1 MISRE
6 GDIKIIIIICEK
18 GGKVREEK
26 KDKILCSFDIKEKKK
41 KKKAMFRGGDN
52 GIVIDIINRIEV

>member
-18 GGKVREEK
+18 GGKVREKK

-41 KKKAMFRGGDN
+41 RKKKSDVSR
-52 GIVIDIINRIEV
+52 RR

>member
-6 GDIKIIIIICEK
+6 DDIKIIIIICEK

-41 KKKAMFRGGDN
+41 KKKRCFEEEIM
-52 GIVIDIINRIEV
+52 ELS